1 MTEIDPKELKILSDI
16 LALVLEDHPGQSDTA
31 LQALRNRARK
41 NSTTGGALKNL
52 FQTIAVNPS
61 KVKSTTRQTGTRA
74 SASKPR
80 TTDMPDQYRVQLREM
95 ADSITRLDRNLRV
108 AHSQNE
114 TLKSELYLTQKS
126 RAELQTHLA
135 TLQAAKRVQKPLT
148 IAIGLLVGMLV
159 GVAGSQAVHALWPA
173 PPPPAHTMA
182 DNTHYLY

>member
-52 FQTIAVNPS
+52 FQTIAVNPA
-61 KVKSTTRQTGTRA
+61 KARTATRQTSTRA
-74 SASKPR
+74 SASRSKA
-80 TTDMPDQYRVQLREM
+80 TDMPDQYRVQLREM

-135 TLQAAKRVQKPLT
+135 TLQASRHQKKPVT
-148 IAIGLLVGMLV
+148 IAVSLIVGLLV
-159 GVAGSQAVHALWPA
+159 GVAGSQAVHALWPT
-173 PPPPAHTMA
+173 PIPAHTLA
-182 DNTHYLY
+182 DNPHYLY

>member
-41 NSTTGGALKNL
+41 NNTTGGALKNL

-61 KVKSTTRQTGTRA
+61 KAKTASRQTGTRA
-74 SASKPR
+74 SSSKAK
-80 TTDMPDQYRVQLREM
+80 TTDMPDQYRIQLREM

-108 AHSQNE
+108 AYSQNE

-135 TLQAAKRVQKPLT
+135 TLQSRHRYKKPVA
-148 IAIGLLVGMLV
+148 IAMTLLVGLLVGVM
-159 GVAGSQAVHALWPA
+159 GSQALHMLWPT
-173 PPPPAHTMA
+173 PTHTVA
-182 DNTHYLY
+182 DNSHYLY

>member
-52 FQTIAVNPS
+52 FQTIATNPS
-61 KVKSTTRQTGTRA
+61 KAKTASSRQTGSRA
-74 SASKPR
+74 SSSKSK

-108 AHSQNE
+108 AYSQNE

-135 TLQAAKRVQKPLT
+135 TLQSSNRNQKPVT
-148 IAIGLLVGMLV
+148 IAISLLVGLLVGI
-159 GVAGSQAVHALWPA
+159 AGSQAVHMLWPPA
-173 PPPPAHTMA
+173 PHVVV
-182 DNTHYLY
+182 DNAHYLY

>member
-16 LALVLEDHPGQSDTA
+16 LALVLEEHPGQSDNA

-52 FQTIAVNPS
+52 FQTIAANPS
-61 KVKSTTRQTGTRA
+61 KAKTAARQASTRA
-74 SASKPR
+74 SASKAKS
-80 TTDMPDQYRVQLREM
+80 TDMPDQYRIQLREM

-135 TLQAAKRVQKPLT
+135 TLQSSTRNKKPVT
-148 IAIGLLVGMLV
+148 IAISLLVGLLV
-159 GVAGSQAVHALWPA
+159 GVAGSQAAHVLRPA
-173 PPPPAHTMA
+173 PAHTVP

>member
-61 KVKSTTRQTGTRA
+61 KAKSTTRQTGARA

-135 TLQAAKRVQKPLT
+135 TLQPPIVPHNRKH
-148 IAIGLLVGMLV
+148 IAIGLLGGMGG
-159 GVAGSQAVHALWPA
+159 GVWGSQAVHALWPA
-173 PPPPAHTMA
+173 TPPPAHTMA